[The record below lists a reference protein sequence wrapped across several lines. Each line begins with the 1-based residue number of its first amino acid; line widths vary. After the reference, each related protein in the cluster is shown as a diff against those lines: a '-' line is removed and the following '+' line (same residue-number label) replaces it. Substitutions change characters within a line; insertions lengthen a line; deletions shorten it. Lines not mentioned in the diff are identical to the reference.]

1 MGSDTE
7 AEKSIQKEKKKVISL
22 APIAKPLAGKKLQKK
37 TFKLIQ
43 KAAGKKCLKR
53 GVKEVVKSIKRG
65 QKGIC
70 VIAGNISPIDV
81 ITHLPILCE
90 EAGVPYLYV
99 PSKED
104 LAQAGSTKRP
114 TCCVLVML
122 KPAKGDLS
130 AEDLEK
136 LKTDYEQVAD
146 DVKELASDQPPGPPP
161 SKVLDSDSITTL
173 EVGSGTGNVIRLPGG
188 MEESRESPPAEHGF
202 YMPAEWEPHAQTWIG
217 WPERQDNWRHNA
229 LPAQRVFVDVAK
241 AISMFEPVTVCASPA
256 QWENA
261 RKQLPEDIRVVEM
274 SMNDSW
280 FRDSG
285 PTFVVRKRPL
295 NITSI
300 KRNIAGID
308 WNFNAWGGAKDGCY
322 SDWTHDLLVS
332 KKILAVE
339 RIPRF
344 QHSMIL
350 EGGSIHVDG
359 EGTCLATEECLL
371 NKNLNPFCISL
382 TFESINFDPL
392 AGDDDTNGH
401 VDNMCCFAKP
411 GVVLLS
417 WTDDETDPQ
426 YERSVEALS
435 VFSNS
440 VDARGRKIEV
450 IKLHVP
456 GPLYMT
462 EEEASGIV
470 QEGEA
475 KPRIAGTRL
484 AASYVNFYIANGG
497 VIVPRFGDAKRDEE
511 AIRVISETYPH
522 HSVVVGIENAREIV
536 LAGGNIHCIT
546 QQQPAE
552 PSSVADNGH

>member
-1 MGSDTE
+1 
-7 AEKSIQKEKKKVISL
+7 
-22 APIAKPLAGKKLQKK
+22 
-37 TFKLIQ
+37 
-43 KAAGKKCLKR
+43 
-53 GVKEVVKSIKRG
+53 
-65 QKGIC
+65 
-70 VIAGNISPIDV
+70 
-81 ITHLPILCE
+81 
-90 EAGVPYLYV
+90 
-99 PSKED
+99 
-104 LAQAGSTKRP
+104 
-114 TCCVLVML
+114 
-122 KPAKGDLS
+122 
-130 AEDLEK
+130 
-136 LKTDYEQVAD
+136 
-146 DVKELASDQPPGPPP
+146 
-161 SKVLDSDSITTL
+161 
-173 EVGSGTGNVIRLPGG
+173 

-241 AISMFEPVTVCASPA
+241 AISKFEPVTVCASPS

-295 NITSI
+295 KLSAIN
-300 KRNIAGID
+300 RNIAGID
-308 WNFNAWGGAKDGCY
+308 WNFNAWGGAEDGCY
-322 SDWTHDLLVS
+322 NDWTHDLLVS

-371 NKNLNPFCISL
+371 NKNRNPHMSKQQIEEEL
-382 TFESINFDPL
+382 KRYLGVKTFIWLPRGL
-392 AGDDDTNGH
+392 YGDDDTNGH
-401 VDNMCCFAKP
+401 IDNMCCFAKP

-435 VFSNS
+435 VFSS
-440 VDARGRKIEV
+440 TVDARGRKIQV
-450 IKLHVP
+450 VKLHVP

-462 EEEASGIV
+462 EEEAFGIV
-470 QEGEA
+470 QEGGEA

-497 VIVPRFGDAKRDEE
+497 IIVPRFGDAKRDED
-511 AIRVISETYPH
+511 AIRVLSETYPH
-522 HSVVVGIENAREIV
+522 HSVVGIENAREIV

>member
-7 AEKSIQKEKKKVISL
+7 AEKSIQKEKKRVITL
-22 APIAKPLAGKKLQKK
+22 APIAKPLAGKKLQKR

-53 GVKEVVKSIKRG
+53 GVKEVVKSIRRG
-65 QKGIC
+65 QKGVC

-90 EAGVPYLYV
+90 EAGVPYVYV

-104 LAQAGSTKRP
+104 LAQAGATKRP

-122 KPAKGDLS
+122 KPAKGELS

-146 DVKELASDQPPGPPP
+146 DIKELS
-161 SKVLDSDSITTL
+161 SS
-173 EVGSGTGNVIRLPGG
+173 E
-188 MEESRESPPAEHGF
+188 RE
-202 YMPAEWEPHAQTWIG
+202 
-217 WPERQDNWRHNA
+217 DNWRHNA
-229 LPAQRVFVDVAK
+229 LPAQRVFADVAK
-241 AISMFEPVTVCASPA
+241 AISKFEPVTVCASSA

-285 PTFVVRKRPL
+285 PTFVVRKKPSKL
-295 NITSI
+295 SSFN
-300 KRNIAGID
+300 RNVAGID
-308 WNFNAWGGAKDGCY
+308 WNFNAWGGADEGCY
-322 SDWTHDLLVS
+322 NDWSDDLLVS

-359 EGTCLATEECLL
+359 EGTCLVTEECLL
-371 NKNLNPFCISL
+371 NKNRNPHLSKEQIEEEL
-382 TFESINFDPL
+382 KKYLGVKTFIWLPRGL
-392 AGDDDTNGH
+392 YGDDDTNGH
-401 VDNMCCFAKP
+401 IDNMCCFAKP

-435 VFSNS
+435 VLSNS
-440 VDARGRKIEV
+440 IDARGRKIQV
-450 IKLHVP
+450 IKLH
-456 GPLYMT
+456 
-462 EEEASGIV
+462 
-470 QEGEA
+470 EGEA
-475 KPRIAGTRL
+475 KPRLAGTRL

-497 VIVPRFGDAKRDEE
+497 IIAPQFGDAKRDEE
-511 AIRVISETYPH
+511 AIRVLSETYPH
-522 HSVVVGIENAREIV
+522 HSVVGIENAREIV

-552 PSSVADNGH
+552 PISLADNGH

>member
-7 AEKSIQKEKKKVISL
+7 AEKSSQKEEKKKVISL
-22 APIAKPLAGKKLQKK
+22 APIAKPLAGKKLQKR

-43 KAAGKKCLKR
+43 KAAGNKCLKR
-53 GVKEVVKSIKRG
+53 GVKEVVKSIRRG
-65 QKGIC
+65 QKGLC

-81 ITHLPILCE
+81 ITHLPVLCE
-90 EAGVPYLYV
+90 EAGVPYVYV

-122 KPAKGDLS
+122 KPAKGELS

-136 LKTDYEQVAD
+136 LKTDYEQVSE
-146 DVKELASDQPPGPPP
+146 DVKELSTSTSSYRMGGDSYSDCQ
-161 SKVLDSDSITTL
+161 LDNL
-173 EVGSGTGNVIRLPGG
+173 R
-188 MEESRESPPAEHGF
+188 MEESRESPADHGF

-241 AISMFEPVTVCASPA
+241 AISKFEPVTVCASSA

-261 RKQLPEDIRVVEM
+261 RKQLPEETRVVEM

-285 PTFVVRKRPL
+285 PTFVVRNRPL
-295 NITSI
+295 KLSSLT
-300 KRNIAGID
+300 RNIAGVD
-308 WNFNAWGGAKDGCY
+308 WNFNAWGGADDGCY
-322 SDWTHDLLVS
+322 NDWSHDLLVS

-371 NKNLNPFCISL
+371 NKNRNPHMSKEQIVEEL
-382 TFESINFDPL
+382 KRYLGVQTIIWLPRGL
-392 AGDDDTNGH
+392 YGDDDTNGH
-401 VDNMCCFAKP
+401 IDNMCCFAKP

-440 VDARGRKIEV
+440 VDARGRKIQV
-450 IKLHVP
+450 IKLH
-456 GPLYMT
+456 
-462 EEEASGIV
+462 
-470 QEGEA
+470 EGEA
-475 KPRIAGTRL
+475 KARLAGTRL

-497 VIVPRFGDAKRDEE
+497 IILPQFGDAKRDEE
-511 AIRVISETYPH
+511 AIRVLSETYPH
-522 HSVVVGIENAREIV
+522 HSVVGIENAREIV

-552 PSSVADNGH
+552 PDSVAVNGD

>member
-1 MGSDTE
+1 
-7 AEKSIQKEKKKVISL
+7 
-22 APIAKPLAGKKLQKK
+22 
-37 TFKLIQ
+37 
-43 KAAGKKCLKR
+43 
-53 GVKEVVKSIKRG
+53 
-65 QKGIC
+65 
-70 VIAGNISPIDV
+70 
-81 ITHLPILCE
+81 
-90 EAGVPYLYV
+90 
-99 PSKED
+99 
-104 LAQAGSTKRP
+104 
-114 TCCVLVML
+114 
-122 KPAKGDLS
+122 
-130 AEDLEK
+130 
-136 LKTDYEQVAD
+136 
-146 DVKELASDQPPGPPP
+146 
-161 SKVLDSDSITTL
+161 
-173 EVGSGTGNVIRLPGG
+173 
-188 MEESRESPPAEHGF
+188 MEESRESPADHGF

-241 AISMFEPVTVCASPA
+241 AISVFEPVTVCASSA

-261 RKQLPEDIRVVEM
+261 RKQLPEEIRVVEM

-295 NITSI
+295 KLSSLT
-300 KRNIAGID
+300 RNIAGVD
-308 WNFNAWGGAKDGCY
+308 WNFNAWGGADDGCY
-322 SDWTHDLLVS
+322 NDWSHDLLVS

-371 NKNLNPFCISL
+371 NKNRNPHMSKEQIEEEL
-382 TFESINFDPL
+382 KRYLGVQTIIWLPRGL
-392 AGDDDTNGH
+392 YGDDDTNGH
-401 VDNMCCFAKP
+401 IDNMCCFAKP

-440 VDARGRKIEV
+440 VDARGRKIQV
-450 IKLHVP
+450 IKLH
-456 GPLYMT
+456 
-462 EEEASGIV
+462 
-470 QEGEA
+470 EGEA
-475 KPRIAGTRL
+475 KPRLAGTRL

-497 VIVPRFGDAKRDEE
+497 IIVPQFGDAKRDEE
-511 AIRVISETYPH
+511 AIRVLSETYPH

-552 PSSVADNGH
+552 PDSVAVNGD